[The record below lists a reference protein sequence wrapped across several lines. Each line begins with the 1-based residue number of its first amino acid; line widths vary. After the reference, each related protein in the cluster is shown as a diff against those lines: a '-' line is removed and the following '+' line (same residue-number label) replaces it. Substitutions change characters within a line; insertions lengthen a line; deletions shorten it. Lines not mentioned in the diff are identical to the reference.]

1 MSEPENIDSTGPRRG
16 FLYHLAAG
24 LAAAVAVLGPLGVGI
39 AAFLD
44 PVVRSKKKKGDFIRV
59 ASLDAV
65 PPDGKPYR
73 FAVITDRNDAW
84 THHPPEP
91 IGTVYLRRDSDS
103 APPVAISSICPHLG
117 CGVHWD
123 TSADNFLCPCH
134 NSEFKIDGAI
144 ADPASS
150 PSPRGLDHLA
160 VELRGNDIW
169 VNYLTFKVGVADQ
182 IEV

>member
-1 MSEPENIDSTGPRRG
+1 MSDAEMTNASTPRRG
-16 FLYHLAAG
+16 FLYRLAAG
-24 LAAAVAVLGPLGVGI
+24 LAAAVALLGPIGVGI
-39 AAFLD
+39 ATFLD
-44 PVVRSKKKKGDFIRV
+44 PIVRSKKKVGDFLRV

-73 FAVITDRNDAW
+73 FAVIAGRDDAW
-84 THHPPEP
+84 SHYPPEP
-91 IGTVYLRRDSDS
+91 IGTVYLRRDSEGTL
-103 APPVAISSICPHLG
+103 PIAISSICPHLG

-123 TSADNFLCPCH
+123 TSADNYLCPCH

-160 VELRGNDIW
+160 VEVRGSDIW
-169 VNYLTFKVGVADQ
+169 VDYRTFKVGVANQ